1 MGELKR
7 HIRTRLYLKYHTIEA
22 LSVLLVTSCQVY
34 IYATDNQFTRY
45 ALSFGPVTFHF
56 NSILVIL
63 ISSIIGFV
71 PAMVSFLLLFI
82 TSVFLD
88 VDRAFTVF
96 VYLIAGIVSFLAVR
110 RGLYRQGV
118 WKLSG
123 LVALLALVLGSVHGI
138 LAALTSGTWVQ
149 GNVALVDFL
158 YHFIGEL
165 PECIIAVG
173 LSYLFLVKCPYSI
186 RSLTST
192 GRFYNGENQTDIFSQ
207 FRASRLSQTV
217 TSLIVAEG
225 VVLGIAAA
233 CFANTLLPTVGE
245 EVFSDVEGNFF
256 HDIMNLNDSEVLLE
270 DEESENKDST
280 NEEDSSANQ
289 SESESESI
297 DNVTKDMQA
306 MHQHRR
312 FVFNQSGI
320 AFDIKLIML
329 LLNTAIPFTVLA
341 NVIAQRIIVSPII
354 LMSSSIS
361 QFCDVPQARK
371 EEQLKEI
378 RSLPIRSRN
387 EIGELYRALNMMAT
401 NIVSFVDEERE
412 KEKLAADLL
421 VAQKTS
427 ENKSHFLSSVSHE
440 LRTPINAVLGLDEMI
455 LREDGDSE
463 CREVAAGPGQR
474 YPRFVKAGRGQDGAD
489 PDGI

>member
-192 GRFYNGENQTDIFSQ
+192 GRFYNG
-207 FRASRLSQTV
+207 
-217 TSLIVAEG
+217 
-225 VVLGIAAA
+225 
-233 CFANTLLPTVGE
+233 
-245 EVFSDVEGNFF
+245 
-256 HDIMNLNDSEVLLE
+256 
-270 DEESENKDST
+270 
-280 NEEDSSANQ
+280 
-289 SESESESI
+289 
-297 DNVTKDMQA
+297 
-306 MHQHRR
+306 
-312 FVFNQSGI
+312 
-320 AFDIKLIML
+320 
-329 LLNTAIPFTVLA
+329 
-341 NVIAQRIIVSPII
+341 
-354 LMSSSIS
+354 
-361 QFCDVPQARK
+361 
-371 EEQLKEI
+371 
-378 RSLPIRSRN
+378 
-387 EIGELYRALNMMAT
+387 
-401 NIVSFVDEERE
+401 
-412 KEKLAADLL
+412 
-421 VAQKTS
+421 
-427 ENKSHFLSSVSHE
+427 
-440 LRTPINAVLGLDEMI
+440 
-455 LREDGDSE
+455 
-463 CREVAAGPGQR
+463 AAGRMRCSQR
-474 YPRFVKAGRGQDGAD
+474 CA
-489 PDGI
+489 